1 MSYINKKDKNL
12 LALLIKEKV
21 YTLLDTNKDNEND
34 YLIIRYIE
42 LADNLK
48 LDINFIID
56 SDTYYEVAKRYNL
69 ILTD

>member
-1 MSYINKKDKNL
+1 MGYINKKDKNL

-21 YTLLDTNKDNEND
+21 YTLINSNKDNEND

-56 SDTYYEVAKRYNL
+56 NDTYYEIAKRYNL

>member
-1 MSYINKKDKNL
+1 MGYINKRDKNL

-56 SDTYYEVAKRYNL
+56 SDSYYEIAKRYNL